1 MQMEL
6 SADILKKEDSLQRA
20 INSDTPIDSK
30 IMDVKHLLNGLALA
44 EIMHQKFTAMLVTD
58 ENNNNKN

>member
-6 SADILKKEDSLQRA
+6 SADILKKEDALQKA
-20 INSDTPIDSK
+20 INSDKEIDFK
-30 IMDVKHLLNGLALA
+30 LMDVKHLLQGLAMA
-44 EIMHQKFTAMLVTD
+44 ELTHQKFTTMLVTD